1 MDLNDYQ
8 KAALRTAAPKEKK
21 NELFHLLLGLV
32 GETGEIAEKAKKIVR
47 DQDSDFSRWDIEDF
61 KKELGDTLW
70 YVAVIADYFGVPLE
84 DVAQLNIAKLA
95 DRQQRAMLGGSGDNR

>member
-1 MDLNDYQ
+1 MNAYPQ
-8 KAALRTAAPKEKK
+8 AALRTAAPRDKH

-47 DQDSDFSRWDIEDF
+47 DKASDFSQWDAEDL

-70 YVAVIADYFGVPLE
+70 YVAVIADYFDIALE
-84 DVAQLNIAKLA
+84 DVAMLNITKLA
-95 DRQQRAMLGGSGDNR
+95 DRQKRGLIGGSGDNR